1 MDQDYNWVE
10 LGNYFP
16 GVHDSA
22 PSCNNMWY
30 TYYKRYG
37 DPNWHW
43 KPSSC
48 GADWSGFT
56 DNHFD
61 AGATPIRMVHL
72 TELRERIDGL
82 RLHLGLLTFI
92 WTDERIE
99 PGVTPIKA
107 VHLTELRA
115 ALNEA
120 YTKAGREAPS
130 YTDQVIVPLVT
141 PIRAVH
147 LTELQRAVVALE
159 N

>member
-1 MDQDYNWVE
+1 M
-10 LGNYFP
+10 
-16 GVHDSA
+16 
-22 PSCNNMWY
+22 
-30 TYYKRYG
+30 
-37 DPNWHW
+37 
-43 KPSSC
+43 
-48 GADWSGFT
+48 
-56 DNHFD
+56 
-61 AGATPIRMVHL
+61 
-72 TELRERIDGL
+72 ELRQRIDGL
-82 RLHLGLLTFI
+82 RLHLGLLTFT

-99 PGVTPIKA
+99 PGVTPVKA